1 MQIGDIVK
9 LSMSKILKKDMELD
23 KAEYFA
29 EVLSYDEE
37 EQLLLL
43 GCTKEVLMKIS
54 LEARYSCSTQFDDHC
69 ISCVGVVRERY
80 DGEEGSVIRFYIE
93 NGFYKIML
101 SEEK

>member
-9 LSMSKILKKDMELD
+9 LSMNKILKKDMEFD
-23 KAEYFA
+23 NEEYFA

-43 GCTKEVLMKIS
+43 GCAKEVLMKIS

-69 ISCVGVVRERY
+69 ISCLGIVRERY
-80 DGEEGSVIRFYIE
+80 DNEEGSVIRFYIE
-93 NGFYKIML
+93 NGFYKVML
-101 SEEK
+101 PEDK